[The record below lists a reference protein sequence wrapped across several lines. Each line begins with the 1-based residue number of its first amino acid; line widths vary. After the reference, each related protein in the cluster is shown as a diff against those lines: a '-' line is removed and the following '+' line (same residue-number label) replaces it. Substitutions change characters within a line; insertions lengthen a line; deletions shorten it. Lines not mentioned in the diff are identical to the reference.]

1 MFNENA
7 LHKGNCPAA
16 MATPSDS
23 SECYEQL
30 LKAFSSGVARGVAT
44 DAPAP
49 LLLKEVYKV
58 CAKLLYINVPLENC
72 RYQLRV
78 NNKHAQLLLYCNH
91 IEVTVQ

>member
-7 LHKGNCPAA
+7 LHKGNCAAA

-44 DAPAP
+44 SAPAP
-49 LLLKEVYKV
+49 PLLKES
-58 CAKLLYINVPLENC
+58 LQNLF
-72 RYQLRV
+72 
-78 NNKHAQLLLYCNH
+78 
-91 IEVTVQ
+91 